1 MNYQIL
7 LFLLCLVIIM
17 MGYHGYK
24 EIRKLNT
31 KIIDMENSIKCN
43 TTIKLDNMPY
53 SYKLPSIYSSKI
65 LETNKIENVLS
76 HKIDKKDK
84 IDKIDKIDKKDK
96 KDKIDKIDDKFKFN
110 ESELTKELAR
120 DFANFHYCSDS
131 TIEQEESIIDNENT
145 TIDKEK

>member
-31 KIIDMENSIKCN
+31 KVIDMENSIKCN
-43 TTIKLDNMPY
+43 KTIKLDNMSY
-53 SYKLPSIYSSKI
+53 SSKLPPIYSSKI

-76 HKIDKKDK
+76 HKIDK
-84 IDKIDKIDKKDK
+84 IDKIDKK
-96 KDKIDKIDDKFKFN
+96 DKIDDKFKFN

>member
-31 KIIDMENSIKCN
+31 KVIDMENSIKCN
-43 TTIKLDNMPY
+43 KTIKLDNMPY
-53 SYKLPSIYSSKI
+53 SSKLPPIYSSKI

-84 IDKIDKIDKKDK
+84 IDKIDDT
-96 KDKIDKIDDKFKFN
+96 FKFN

>member
-84 IDKIDKIDKKDK
+84 IDKIDKIDKKD
-96 KDKIDKIDDKFKFN
+96 DKFKFN

>member
-31 KIIDMENSIKCN
+31 KVIDMENSIKCN
-43 TTIKLDNMPY
+43 KTIKLDNMPY
-53 SYKLPSIYSSKI
+53 SSKLPPIYSSKI

-84 IDKIDKIDKKDK
+84 
-96 KDKIDKIDDKFKFN
+96 KDKIDKIDDTFKFN